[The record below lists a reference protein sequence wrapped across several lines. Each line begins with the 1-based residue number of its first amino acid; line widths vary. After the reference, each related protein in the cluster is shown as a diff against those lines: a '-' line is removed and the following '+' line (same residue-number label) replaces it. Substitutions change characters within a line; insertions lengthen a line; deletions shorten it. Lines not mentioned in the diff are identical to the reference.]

1 MRSIDNDN
9 MLPPIWAIVLI
20 IGLVLLISVTMAM
33 FGLIGLGF
41 WVIIWLIGAIAIG
54 IGGYGLIE
62 EVFGDLGSFI
72 EWIGELT
79 GLEIAAETLQ
89 ILTALVL

>member
-1 MRSIDNDN
+1 
-9 MLPPIWAIVLI
+9 
-20 IGLVLLISVTMAM
+20 M

-41 WVIIWLIGAIAIG
+41 WVIIWLIGAVAIG

-62 EVFGDLGSFI
+62 EGFGDLGSFI